1 MHPQVCTRVMTA
13 LPHLLK
19 EAPGLV
25 EDVLQLDEVQQVLLE
40 SFLVCVDLLH
50 LSLQHLKLALK
61 VNHGCM
67 GECAIEGLAVLVT
80 DIHTCTMQYIQ

>member
-1 MHPQVCTRVMTA
+1 MNSKVARKCPGNQNITMHPQVCTRVMTA

-19 EAPGLV
+19 EAPGFV

-40 SFLVCVDLLH
+40 SFFVCVDLLH
-50 LSLQHLKLALK
+50 LSLQHLKLTLK

-67 GECAIEGLAVLVT
+67 GDVQNGR
-80 DIHTCTMQYIQ
+80 